1 MDYQEILK
9 NISNQTR
16 IIDIQQSQ
24 VQSIIKGL
32 RLSVLDNYNFTKPL
46 IPSYTVN
53 LVNTV
58 NMQVAPTLSAVR
70 QAISQL
76 NCPSLVSLLKDT
88 NSFSTKLSGI
98 YDICHEIFH
107 NTIFE
112 SGTGKVNEETCEK
125 IIVDSAIATNN
136 LAQYENN
143 SPIKKRNILK
153 QFFRKLLKLVGPMFL
168 SILLAIVGPYWQ
180 DIYNEKIKPNIYYN
194 ELATLQK
201 ENQDCELRLVTKAT
215 NLYAGKRMRKIIASV
230 EKYEIVEV
238 LNDCG
243 KIIKVK
249 LYYGEEIGWI
259 YKKYTK
265 KSK

>member
-46 IPSYTVN
+46 IPSYMVN

-70 QAISQL
+70 QAMSQL
-76 NCPSLVSLLKDT
+76 NCPPLVSLLKDT
-88 NSFSTKLSGI
+88 NSFPTQLLGI

-112 SGTGKVNEETCEK
+112 SGTNKVDEETCEK

-136 LAQYENN
+136 LVQYENN

-153 QFFRKLLKLVGPMFL
+153 QFLKKLKAIFSVNILPLLLFLFGPCL
-168 SILLAIVGPYWQ
+168 Q
-180 DIYNEKIKPNIYYN
+180 DIYTEQLKPFIYYN
-194 ELATLQK
+194 EFVAVQRD
-201 ENQDCELRLVTKAT
+201 NPDCELRFVTKAT

-249 LYYGEEIGWI
+249 FYYGEEVGWI